1 MVTDGKETCA
11 GARLAGY
18 TSTKSI
24 LCAPEANA
32 LYVNYTSVKGKKK
45 TYIWQRS
52 PERDPGTAS
61 HLPWRDNLPVL
72 SLRREGAQSHQR
84 CEKQGTITQKH
95 PQGPIRK
102 EQITEA
108 SFHQALLAKTAETAG
123 RLHGQH
129 HSSRLQWEL
138 KDSGQIPKFWFVFLK
153 EMEEGLG
160 FDQPAPYALWGI
172 LFFLPKYVG
181 QSVSLCIFPLSF
193 FLIEDFMKVDR
204 EETKAFV

>member
-18 TSTKSI
+18 TSIKSL

-32 LYVNYTSVKGKKK
+32 LYVNYTSVKGKKNPHMAEEPWK
-45 TYIWQRS
+45 RPGGCKPPPLKRQPPRAEFKEEGSSVPSELREAGHNHSEAPSGAHQKRTESLTRHSIRLCLQRLQKQQ
-52 PERDPGTAS
+52 RGCTA
-61 HLPWRDNLPVL
+61 N
-72 SLRREGAQSHQR
+72 
-84 CEKQGTITQKH
+84 TT
-95 PQGPIRK
+95 PQGC
-102 EQITEA
+102 
-108 SFHQALLAKTAETAG
+108 S
-123 RLHGQH
+123 
-129 HSSRLQWEL
+129 EL
-138 KDSGQIPKFWFVFLK
+138 KDSGQTPKFWFVFLK

-193 FLIEDFMKVDR
+193 VLVEDFMKLDR